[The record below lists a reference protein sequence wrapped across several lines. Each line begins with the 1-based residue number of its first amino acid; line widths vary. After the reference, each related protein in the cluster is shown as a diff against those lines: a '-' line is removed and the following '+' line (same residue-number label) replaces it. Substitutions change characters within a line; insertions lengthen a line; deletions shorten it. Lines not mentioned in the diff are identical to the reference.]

1 MAECHKAR
9 CIYCWHAKVCMPLH
23 FCERNLMQQKEQSS
37 KGSFMMEVRCLFAH
51 LPKQK
56 KSKRSWLCFS
66 SKCTIF
72 WPDREMIG
80 SIPLSLLKTSS
91 KYKELCMHVSMYIV
105 ITMASKLTYISLLL
119 SRRLHV
125 CVCMYVC
132 MYVLTLT

>member
-56 KSKRSWLCFS
+56 KSKRKEKQRSRKQNRGICCVHFRVLGWIYIKRIDQSHHILHLFFYCFNSTFALFS
-66 SKCTIF
+66 SRFK
-72 WPDREMIG
+72 
-80 SIPLSLLKTSS
+80 
-91 KYKELCMHVSMYIV
+91 
-105 ITMASKLTYISLLL
+105 
-119 SRRLHV
+119 
-125 CVCMYVC
+125 
-132 MYVLTLT
+132 YVLMIL